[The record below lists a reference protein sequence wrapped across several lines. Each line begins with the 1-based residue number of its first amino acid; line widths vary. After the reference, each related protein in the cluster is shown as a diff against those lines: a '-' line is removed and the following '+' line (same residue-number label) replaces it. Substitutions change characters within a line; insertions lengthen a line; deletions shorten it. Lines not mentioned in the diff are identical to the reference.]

1 MPSGDPE
8 SLART
13 VSQALQSS
21 QVKEVANIVSSSG
34 SQEIIQATVALLPAE
49 SVLPLLAVIQS
60 QFENG
65 KSIRPLSP
73 LSSTDLPMFRLWGG
87 TESGPVAE
95 GSADWSRP
103 LPDVSPR
110 LSPRPLLPPHLTG
123 SQDQTLRHHPAVG
136 WQAGD
141 VGQADQGEEQ
151 KRDGRCQ
158 TGEISV
164 VLPGR

>member
-60 QFENG
+60 QFEKG
-65 KSIRPLSP
+65 KTSLSP
-73 LSSTDLPMFRLWGG
+73 LSSTDLPMFRLCGG

-95 GSADWSRP
+95 SSADWSCS

-151 KRDGRCQ
+151 KRDRRCQ

-164 VLPGR
+164 VLPG